1 MKSKLPVLEYSVAG
15 TTPGKKGKWAFKFKT
30 PEGDLLMESAMGFG
44 SQAEAE
50 RAFVSLI
57 KKVAANEY
65 QVHYAPPSRSE
76 APSASRRN
84 GHGELSGRRRP
95 ICLER
100 GLA

>member
-15 TTPGKKGKWAFKFKT
+15 TTPGKKGQWAFKFRT

-57 KKVAANEY
+57 KRVAANEY
-65 QVHYAPPSRSE
+65 HVQCPQSSGHEVS
-76 APSASRRN
+76 SARRPN
-84 GHGELSGRRRP
+84 GRCGLMRRRRLVP
-95 ICLER
+95 LED
-100 GLA
+100 GLP